1 MSKENLNR
9 ASDCFGGCSS
19 SACFVQGLM
28 EPYPSISLK
37 SSIRTFPK
45 HPQNQIISLEMVT
58 ESKDIQHGDPCHDI
72 SLRPFEVPSGEPD
85 FCMLHEGR
93 IEEAIRE
100 FHSVCNRVP
109 RTNYYQLMK
118 FEKLK
123 GHFTLETTW
132 KNYGS
137 NMLPLSI
144 VTAFPSSNGYV
155 RRGWTCM
162 TLGCILRHFVRDWQK
177 QFRTFPS

>member
-45 HPQNQIISLEMVT
+45 HPQNQIISLEMVI
-58 ESKDIQHGDPCHDI
+58 ESKDSEYGDPCHDI

-85 FCMLHEGR
+85 FC
-93 IEEAIRE
+93 
-100 FHSVCNRVP
+100 VNVP
-109 RTNYYQLMK
+109 
-118 FEKLK
+118 
-123 GHFTLETTW
+123 
-132 KNYGS
+132 
-137 NMLPLSI
+137 
-144 VTAFPSSNGYV
+144 
-155 RRGWTCM
+155 
-162 TLGCILRHFVRDWQK
+162 
-177 QFRTFPS
+177 

>member
-9 ASDCFGGCSS
+9 ESDCFGGCSS

-45 HPQNQIISLEMVT
+45 HPQNQIISLEMVI
-58 ESKDIQHGDPCHDI
+58 ESKDSEYGDPCHDI

-155 RRGWTCM
+155 RRG
-162 TLGCILRHFVRDWQK
+162 
-177 QFRTFPS
+177 